1 MMVSKLSDRSAT
13 EEADVV
19 VIGAG
24 PTGLMT
30 ANLLG
35 RYGARV
41 VVVEAGSELIDYPRG
56 VGMDDETLRTFQ
68 NAGLVDEVL
77 EHTIPHQLLVFV
89 DRKRRDLAR
98 MAPPMADFG
107 WPRRNGFVQPLADL
121 VLLGGAQRYDNVRI
135 EWGTRVTGF
144 EQDAEGV
151 TVTTDDGDRV
161 STLRCRYL
169 VAADGGRSQ
178 TRKDLGLS
186 FEGST
191 ARADWL
197 VIDVRDDPLG
207 QPGAYVGADRRRPY
221 ASISIPHGIRRF
233 ELMLLPG
240 ETEADTERPEFI
252 AQVLEPF
259 VPRGSRVDIIRQRVY
274 SHNSRIAGAFRVG
287 RIFLAG
293 DAAHLMAVWQGQGYN
308 SGIRDAFNLSWKLAL
323 ALRGQGGEALLDSY
337 DLERRDHVAAMIQL
351 SKWVGSVI
359 SIRNRVAAGLRDAF
373 FHGISRIPR
382 MKNYIVQMRFK
393 PMPTM
398 TQGALTLR
406 ASASTPSP
414 VGRLFIQ
421 PDVVTREG
429 ARVRLDDAI
438 GPWFALIT
446 WNNDPR
452 ALLDADALARLDAL
466 GVRLVAARPAVQLH
480 WEGDRPLD
488 PDTVVVGD
496 ADGTLKNWFDARP
509 DSVVLVRPDRIVAGA
524 SPAFGTSDMVRGFA
538 AAIEAP
544 APTSPAVSTRK
555 ETAR

>member
-107 WPRRNGFVQPLADL
+107 WPRRNGFVQPLADR
-121 VLLGGAQRYDNVRI
+121 VLLGGAQRYENVRI

-144 EQDAEGV
+144 AQDAEGV

-240 ETEADTERPEFI
+240 ESEADTERPEFI
-252 AQVLEPF
+252 AKVLEPF
-259 VPRGSRVDIIRQRVY
+259 VPAGARVDIIRQRVY

-287 RIFLAG
+287 RVFLAG

-337 DLERRDHVAAMIQL
+337 DLERRDHVSAMIQL

-359 SIRNRVAAGLRDAF
+359 SIRNRLAAGLRDAF

-398 TQGALTLR
+398 TQGALTFQ
-406 ASASTPSP
+406 ASTSTPSP

-421 PDVVTREG
+421 PNVVTREG
-429 ARVRLDDAI
+429 DRVRLDDAI
-438 GPWFALIT
+438 GPWFALVA

-452 ALLDADALARLDAL
+452 ALLDADALARLEAW

-480 WEGDRPLD
+480 WEGERPLD
-488 PDTVVVGD
+488 PATLVVGD
-496 ADGTLKNWFDARP
+496 ADGTLKNWFDARS
-509 DSVVLVRPDRIVAGA
+509 DSVLLVRPDRIVAGA

-538 AAIEAP
+538 EAIEAP
-544 APTSPAVSTRK
+544 APATTTASTRK
-555 ETAR
+555 ERAR